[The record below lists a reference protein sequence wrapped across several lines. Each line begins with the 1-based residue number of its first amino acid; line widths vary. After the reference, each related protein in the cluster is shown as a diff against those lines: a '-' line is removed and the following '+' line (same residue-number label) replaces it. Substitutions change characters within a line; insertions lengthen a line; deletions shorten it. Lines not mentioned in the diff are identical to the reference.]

1 MIATASPSTAP
12 VVCTPVQ
19 LRARDGYPLSAR
31 RYQPAAGARANVLV
45 AGATGVQ
52 QRFYRPFAHY
62 AASKGY
68 NVLTLDYRGIG
79 ESRPASLDGFAM
91 SYLDWGRLDLAA
103 AVDLLAQDD
112 LPLYWVGHSHGGQ
125 AIGLLP
131 NHAAISACYS
141 LGCGAGWTGWM
152 PTREA
157 LKVRALWGAVLPLIV
172 ACKGYMAWSLLGM
185 GSDLPMGVYKDWK
198 RWCAYPHYF
207 FDDPAM
213 AYLAENYAS
222 VRMPCLFAASEDDL
236 WAPPRSRDAF
246 IKGYC
251 NAPVTTLDIPSRAH
265 GAPMGHMGYF
275 HRSARA
281 LWGRVAAVAA
291 RARCTSRCAGV
302 CAGAVMQVPRF
313 DRVHRAFRLCDRCA
327 LVRWQDQLP
336 RPAARSGSSAPA

>member
-185 GSDLPMGVYKDWK
+185 GSDLPLGVYKDWK

-281 LWGRVAAVAA
+281 LWGELLQWLHAHGAPHDAQASALA
-291 RARCTSRCAGV
+291 R
-302 CAGAVMQVPRF
+302 
-313 DRVHRAFRLCDRCA
+313 
-327 LVRWQDQLP
+327 
-336 RPAARSGSSAPA
+336 